1 MNIKDYKD
9 KEMNMYIL
17 GILFLYIYMSDSF
30 SINNDRIMYIN
41 QLITTTLASG
51 VIFLFTY
58 LSDAIVSSYLKD
70 KIVYLFGIIN
80 KPGEIIFSSIREKAK
95 DDRISTDK
103 AIRIYKDIYEHM
115 PQDKNERK
123 KYENANWYVIY
134 CKYREEKMIQISNRE
149 YLMTRDFVFV
159 TIALFLIYTAL
170 SILKLTVWN
179 YKFAIILLLL
189 TIINIISANIKAKR
203 FTYNVIAIDLAK
215 TSK

>member
-17 GILFLYIYMSDSF
+17 GILFLYIYISDSF

-41 QLITTTLASG
+41 QLITTTLVSG

-58 LSDAIVSSYLKD
+58 LSDAIVSSYFKD
-70 KIVYLFGIIN
+70 KIIYLFGIIN
-80 KPGEIIFSSIREKAK
+80 KPGECIFSNILEKEK
-95 DDRISTDK
+95 DDRISKDK
-103 AIRIYKDIYEHM
+103 AIRIYKDIYENM
-115 PQDKNERK
+115 PQEKKERK
-123 KYENANWYVIY
+123 KYENANWYSIY

-159 TIALFLIYTAL
+159 TIALFLIYTTL
-170 SILKLTVWN
+170 DILKLIVWN

>member
-123 KYENANWYVIY
+123 KYENTNWYVIY